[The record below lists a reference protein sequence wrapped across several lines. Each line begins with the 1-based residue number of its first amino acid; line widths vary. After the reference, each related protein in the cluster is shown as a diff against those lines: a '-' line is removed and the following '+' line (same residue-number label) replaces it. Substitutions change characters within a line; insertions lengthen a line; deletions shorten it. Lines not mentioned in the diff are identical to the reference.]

1 MTSCGHQ
8 GTTGQQLGFSWQQAG
23 SRQGVSGLHMQR
35 VQVIFTRISADC
47 QAWHVL
53 GSIRRVLGEARAL
66 GIATPLHC
74 AQVSRARLRARVL
87 VPPPW
92 PASRAADSSSRP
104 APPAARSSAAT
115 SPASCHSSL
124 LPPPPADPHPLVA
137 TGFTDLLCS
146 SCRRRRRHLPAPA
159 ASRPF
164 WAPPPPPPPPQPGS
178 AAHALWSPSPGRRQ
192 LQRARPRLLRAC
204 L

>member
-8 GTTGQQLGFSWQQAG
+8 GTPGQQLSISWQHAG

-47 QAWHVL
+47 QAWHVP

-74 AQVSRARLRARVL
+74 AQVSRARLRTRVL

-92 PASRAADSSSRP
+92 PASRAVDSSSRP
-104 APPAARSSAAT
+104 APRSSAAT
-115 SPASCHSSL
+115 SCHSSL
-124 LPPPPADPHPLVA
+124 LVASTRRPPAQPPRPLVA
-137 TGFTDLLCS
+137 AGFTDLLCS

-159 ASRPF
+159 ASRPS
-164 WAPPPPPPPPQPGS
+164 WAPPPPPS
-178 AAHALWSPSPGRRQ
+178 AAHALWSPSPWRQ
-192 LQRARPRLLRAC
+192 QPQRTRPRLLRAF